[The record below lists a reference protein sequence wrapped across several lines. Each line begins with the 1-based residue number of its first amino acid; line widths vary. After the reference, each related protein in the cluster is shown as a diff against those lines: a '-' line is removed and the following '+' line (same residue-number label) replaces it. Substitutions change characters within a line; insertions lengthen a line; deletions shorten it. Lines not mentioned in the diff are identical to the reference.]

1 MNSSSSIQSG
11 VFQQSFDKRE
21 WHYHDSY
28 ELIMISE
35 GTGQRI
41 VGDTMEEF
49 KPGDLVFLGRRLP
62 HLWIS
67 DPIKIDPGS
76 DKCVESIFVQFE
88 ESFLDMKMIALSE
101 FELVRKAIERSAR
114 GIVILGK
121 SRDRISELMMQVPYL
136 NGFEQILNTL
146 SILNEIGKT
155 DEFIYLTSE
164 KYPMAV
170 KLHGSERIRVIRN
183 YFMQNYQ
190 QQIDL
195 NNIAQL
201 VNMQPASLCRFFK
214 GETGQT
220 LTEYINRMRIDLASK
235 MLMNKTLKIEEIAF
249 ECGFN
254 TISYFNRQFKK
265 ITGTTPLLYQ
275 KNNFP

>member
-1 MNSSSSIQSG
+1 MKNKSSIQSG

-41 VGDTMEEF
+41 VGDTMENF
-49 KPGDLVFLGRRLP
+49 KPGDLVFLGKRLP

-67 DPIKIDPGS
+67 DQIKIDPGS
-76 DKCVESIFVQFE
+76 DKCVESIFIQFE
-88 ESFLDMKMIALSE
+88 ESFMEMKMIALSE
-101 FELVRKAIERSAR
+101 FESVRKAIEYSSR
-114 GIVILGK
+114 GIVILGQ
-121 SRDRISELMMQVPYL
+121 SRNKIAELMMQVPYL
-136 NGFEQILNTL
+136 SGFDQILNTL
-146 SILNEIGKT
+146 SILNEIGQSK
-155 DEFIYLTSE
+155 ELCFLTSE
-164 KYPMAV
+164 KYPMAI
-170 KLHGSERIRVIRN
+170 KLHGSERVRKIRN

-190 QQIDL
+190 QQLDL
-195 NNIAQL
+195 QQIANL

-214 GETGQT
+214 AETGQT
-220 LTEYINRMRIDLASK
+220 LSEYINRMRIDLASK

-265 ITGTTPLLYQ
+265 ITGTPPLIYQ
-275 KNNFP
+275 KKNFH

>member
-1 MNSSSSIQSG
+1 MNNSLSIQSG
-11 VFQQSFDKRE
+11 VFQQSFDQHE

-41 VGDTMEEF
+41 VGDKMENF

-88 ESFLDMKMIALSE
+88 ESFLDMKMIALRE
-101 FELVRKAIERSAR
+101 FESVRKAIERSAR
-114 GIVILGK
+114 GVVILGK
-121 SRDRISELMMQVPYL
+121 SRNQIAELMMQVPYL

-146 SILNEIGKT
+146 SILDEIGRS
-155 DEFIYLTSE
+155 EELSYLTSE
-164 KYPMAV
+164 KYPMTT
-170 KLHGSERIRVIRN
+170 KLHRSERVRTIRN

-190 QQIDL
+190 QQVDL
-195 NNIAQL
+195 ALIAEL

-214 GETGQT
+214 SETGQT

-235 MLMNKTLKIEEIAF
+235 MLMNKTLKVEAIAF

-265 ITGTTPLLYQ
+265 ITGTTPLIYQ
-275 KNNFP
+275 KNNFH